1 VPPGFRLGAGSLPE
15 TKLPITRI
23 FVRRSCFVAA
33 LLVVPLWAG
42 RLSDDPPKVR
52 PRAAA
57 SYDARDSHEG
67 ITIAAEAYDSDEKI
81 KAAFGN
87 HDPRKAGVLPVYV
100 VFFNPSKDAL
110 RLDALE
116 VTLQR
121 GHNQFPQIAAIDVN
135 RRLNGIKMPKGTNPV
150 KIKAPLSAIVDQEFL
165 LKMVPPGETAGG
177 FLYFDRF
184 SPPLSVGPDDTRL
197 YLNKIQW
204 AGSGRELLY
213 FEIAFTDPNTDPNRK
228 DTRKP

>member
-1 VPPGFRLGAGSLPE
+1 M
-15 TKLPITRI
+15 PISRFI
-23 FVRRSCFVAA
+23 VAAA
-33 LLVVPLWAG
+33 LLASPLWTGAALG
-42 RLSDDPPKVR
+42 AFPDDPARVR
-52 PRAAA
+52 PREAA

-81 KAAFGN
+81 KAAFGKY
-87 HDPRKAGVLPVYV
+87 DPRKFGVLPVYV
-100 VFFNPSKDAL
+100 VFFNTSKDAL

-116 VTLQR
+116 ITLER
-121 GHNQFPQIAAIDVN
+121 GRTRFPQVPAVEVSRRVN
-135 RRLNGIKMPKGTNPV
+135 GFKTPNGIKPV
-150 KIKAPLSAIVDQEFL
+150 KIKSPISSIVDQEFL

-184 SPPLSVGPDDTRL
+184 SAPLSLEGEDARL

-204 AGSGRELLY
+204 AASGKELLF
-213 FEIAFTDPNTDPNRK
+213 FEIAFKDQSANIKP